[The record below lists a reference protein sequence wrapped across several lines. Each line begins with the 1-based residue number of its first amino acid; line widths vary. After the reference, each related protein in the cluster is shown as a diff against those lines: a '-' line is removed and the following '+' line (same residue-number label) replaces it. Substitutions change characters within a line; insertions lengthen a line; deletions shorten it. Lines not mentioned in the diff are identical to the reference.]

1 MDNSSLS
8 GAHDPAQAEK
18 INFFLAASHQ
28 LKSPVA
34 IMQWCLQSLS
44 ESTDLSNDNRYMV
57 QKALEQA
64 NGMSQLIGDML
75 QVFRYLRGDQSTIP
89 RGRVVLVPLLE
100 TVIKQYETIAA
111 SKQVGMEIG
120 TIENLGAVMAQE
132 SMIKQVFINLL
143 DNAIKYTPAGKR
155 VMISAAR
162 PTNDRVMITFAD
174 EGIGISELEQK
185 RLFTEFFRGAEAKE
199 VTSDGTGLGL
209 VLARKVI
216 ESVGG
221 TISVHSELHKGTKF
235 IVSLPVIA

>member
-1 MDNSSLS
+1 
-8 GAHDPAQAEK
+8 
-18 INFFLAASHQ
+18 
-28 LKSPVA
+28 
-34 IMQWCLQSLS
+34 
-44 ESTDLSNDNRYMV
+44 
-57 QKALEQA
+57 
-64 NGMSQLIGDML
+64 
-75 QVFRYLRGDQSTIP
+75 
-89 RGRVVLVPLLE
+89 
-100 TVIKQYETIAA
+100 
-111 SKQVGMEIG
+111 
-120 TIENLGAVMAQE
+120 
-132 SMIKQVFINLL
+132 
-143 DNAIKYTPAGKR
+143 
-155 VMISAAR
+155 MISAAR